1 MRILVAGF
9 ASLTLLVCG
18 CSGGGADQVPVY
30 PVSGKVTLGG
40 GPVAKATVVFSP
52 VDGQPVATGMTDTQ
66 GEFKLTTYDSFDGA
80 AEGNYE
86 ILISKSAAPTAGAG
100 GPPSHDPTGANT
112 QNSAPSHSAG
122 GAAESAGAI
131 IDPKWSKHGNG
142 LSAEVKKG
150 EDNVF
155 EFTLN

>member
-1 MRILVAGF
+1 MKCFLGGV

-86 ILISKSAAPTAGAG
+86 VLISKSAAPAASTGGA
-100 GPPSHDPTGANT
+100 PSHDPTGSST

-122 GAAESAGAI
+122 NAESGGAV
-131 IDPKWSKHGNG
+131 IDPKWSQHGNG

-155 EFTLN
+155 ELTLN